1 MVKIKTLNDRNILW
15 DCPESGAQILS
26 HLKLGAPCKEN
37 EGVQGKSIPNL
48 TSPQLLRAQGRP
60 PVGILVHE
68 NGLDIPPS
76 RCRREIHV
84 LQD

>member
-37 EGVQGKSIPNL
+37 EGVLFLVGPCSPWQGWEE
-48 TSPQLLRAQGRP
+48 A
-60 PVGILVHE
+60 
-68 NGLDIPPS
+68 GLETDKQNI
-76 RCRREIHV
+76 EG
-84 LQD
+84 L